1 MYFSCIFPVYGL
13 IGFFPRRPPPKTPFH
28 PGSPRATLWG
38 PFSFERVHIPQLCVQ
53 LTVTAPPSRGG
64 QYPGLYL
71 FSTRARMM
79 RPVKYLA
86 NNRDDQVG
94 SFEQVYMD
102 IACTQAEI
110 EAGVSTHVEHPR
122 AS

>member
-53 LTVTAPPSRGG
+53 LTVTASLVNQRE
-64 QYPGLYL
+64 
-71 FSTRARMM
+71 RADPR
-79 RPVKYLA
+79 RPL
-86 NNRDDQVG
+86 
-94 SFEQVYMD
+94 
-102 IACTQAEI
+102 
-110 EAGVSTHVEHPR
+110 
-122 AS
+122 